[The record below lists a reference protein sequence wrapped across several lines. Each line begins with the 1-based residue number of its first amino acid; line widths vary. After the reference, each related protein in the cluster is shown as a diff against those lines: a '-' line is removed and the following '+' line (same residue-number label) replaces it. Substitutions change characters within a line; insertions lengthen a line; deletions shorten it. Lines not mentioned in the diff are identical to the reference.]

1 MDAFIAKILLLQN
14 LNKKMTFYK
23 KFPFIFLLFPAA
35 FINNSLFAQDILLPS
50 ITTYIDD
57 TEIEQRTVLLAEEIQ
72 QRHTESL
79 TALLQSEG
87 IQILAYGAYGLQQT
101 PSIHGFTD
109 ETVRVVIDGVCVNN
123 AQYGTFDFSSININD
138 IERLEIVK
146 GGFTEGVCDEGSVGG
161 VIYIT
166 TKKQQLG
173 THFNSDSQI
182 RTFFNASLPL
192 DTFSQNL
199 GFSSQLGDN
208 SFIKATAKGT
218 WANNRFLFKNY
229 KNLVYE
235 RQNSEVKD
243 VNSNLQFLHYFGN
256 GNYFSASNL
265 FYIGDKNV
273 PGVENTAF
281 NGKQQDLSNKMILSF
296 NLPAIKDFARLE
308 NSFAWICNNRNY
320 EEYTIGHGN
329 AGTNSG
335 INAITNTDISHH
347 HVNSFKLSS
356 SAQIYGWKNISQ
368 SIGISLDYT
377 DLKSTN
383 DGNHN
388 QFSITA
394 KETSKI
400 KLNDIFTLS
409 IPLAIKS
416 CNSNFAFIPK
426 AGIIAEFSK
435 VNIVLDAYRMIQFP
449 NMDDLYWTGGGFH
462 GNPKLGPES
471 GWGVDF
477 NINVHHFIVPFN
489 ICIFTNYYKN
499 KIQWNLSSGQ
509 PENLSSAFYLGVDF
523 SAKKTLFGFLTLNL
537 NVEYLYN
544 QLLDSSNKL
553 TYKKRIMWTPD
564 FTAAFSAS
572 FAFDFLNWNL
582 EANYVGK
589 RYTSNLNLYSM
600 DPYVLLNTSLEFLKI
615 QNCTPYLR
623 VDNILNT
630 DYEAAENYPM
640 PGISLTIG
648 TRLEI

>member
-1 MDAFIAKILLLQN
+1 MN
-14 LNKKMTFYK
+14 FYK
-23 KFPFIFLLFPAA
+23 KLLLAFLFFLSI
-35 FINNSLFAQDILLPS
+35 FINPLFAQEIILPS

-57 TEIEQRTVLLAEEIQ
+57 TEIEQKTVLLADEIQ
-72 QRHTESL
+72 QKHTESL

-109 ETVRVVIDGVCVNN
+109 ETIRVVIDGVCVNN

-208 SFIKATAKGT
+208 SFIKTTAKGT

-229 KNLVYE
+229 KDLIYE

-243 VNSNLQFLHYFGN
+243 ANANLQFLHYFGN
-256 GNYFSASNL
+256 GNYFSANDL

-273 PGVENTAF
+273 PGVENTSF
-281 NGKQQDLSNKMILSF
+281 KGNQQDLSNKMIFSVNF
-296 NLPAIKDFARLE
+296 PAIKDFARLE
-308 NSFAWICNNRNY
+308 NSFAWICDNRNY
-320 EEYTIGHGN
+320 EEN
-329 AGTNSG
+329 V
-335 INAITNTDISHH
+335 DISHH

-356 SAQIYGWKNISQ
+356 SVQIYGWKNVSQ
-368 SIGISLDYT
+368 SIGVSLDYT

-388 QFSITA
+388 QFSFTA

-400 KLNDIFTLS
+400 KLNDIFTVS
-409 IPLAIKS
+409 IPLAVKS

-426 AGIIAEFSK
+426 AGITAEFSK
-435 VNIVLDAYRMIQFP
+435 VNFILDAYRMIQFP

-462 GNPKLGPES
+462 GNPKLIPES
-471 GWGVDF
+471 GWGADF
-477 NINVHHFIVPFN
+477 NVNVHHFIVPFS

-523 SAKKTLFGFLTLNL
+523 SAKKTLFDFLSLKL

-544 QLLDSSNKL
+544 QLLDSSNEL

-572 FAFDFLNWNL
+572 FTFDFLNWNI
-582 EANYVGK
+582 EASYVGK
-589 RYTSNLNLYSM
+589 RYTSNLNLYYM
-600 DPYVLLNTSLEFLKI
+600 DPYVLLNSSLEFTKI
-615 QNCTPYLR
+615 KWIIPYLR
-623 VDNILNT
+623 ADNILNT
-630 DYEAAENYPM
+630 DYEAAEDYPM
-640 PGISLTIG
+640 PGISLTLG
-648 TRLEI
+648 AKLAK

>member
-1 MDAFIAKILLLQN
+1 MH
-14 LNKKMTFYK
+14 KKL
-23 KFPFIFLLFPAA
+23 PFIFLFFSTL
-35 FINNSLFAQDILLPS
+35 FINPLFAQEIILPS

-57 TEIEQRTVLLAEEIQ
+57 TELEQKTVLLADEIQ

-208 SFIKATAKGT
+208 SFIKTTAKGT

-229 KNLVYE
+229 KDLIYE

-243 VNSNLQFLHYFGN
+243 ANANLQFLHYFGN
-256 GNYFSASNL
+256 GNYFSANDL

-273 PGVENTAF
+273 PGVENTSF
-281 NGKQQDLSNKMILSF
+281 KGNQQDLSNKMIFSVNF
-296 NLPAIKDFARLE
+296 PAIKDFARLE
-308 NSFAWICNNRNY
+308 NSFAWICDNRDY
-320 EEYTIGHGN
+320 EEHAIGG
-329 AGTNSG
+329 GNSG
-335 INAITNTDISHH
+335 VNTFKNTDISHH

-368 SIGISLDYT
+368 SIGVSLDYT

-388 QFSITA
+388 QFTFTA

-426 AGIIAEFSK
+426 AGITAEFSK
-435 VNIVLDAYRMIQFP
+435 VNFILDAYRMIQFP
-449 NMDDLYWTGGGFH
+449 NMDDLYWTGSGFH
-462 GNPKLGPES
+462 GNPNLVPES
-471 GWGVDF
+471 GWGADF
-477 NINVHHFIVPFN
+477 NVNVHHFIVPFSL
-489 ICIFTNYYKN
+489 CIFANYYKN
-499 KIQWNLSSGQ
+499 KIQWNLSTGQ

-523 SAKKTLFGFLTLNL
+523 SAKKTLFDFLTLKL

-544 QLLDSSNKL
+544 QLLDSSNEL

-564 FTAAFSAS
+564 FTAAFSAI
-572 FAFDFLNWNL
+572 FTFTAFNWNI
-582 EANYVGK
+582 EASYVGK
-589 RYTSNLNLYSM
+589 RYTSNLNLYYM
-600 DPYVLLNTSLEFLKI
+600 DPYVLLNSSLEVKKI
-615 QNCTPYLR
+615 KWCTPYLR
-623 VDNILNT
+623 ADNILNT
-630 DYEAAENYPM
+630 DYEAAEDYPM

-648 TRLEI
+648 AKLNM

>member
-1 MDAFIAKILLLQN
+1 MHKKLPFILLFFS
-14 LNKKMTFYK
+14 TF
-23 KFPFIFLLFPAA
+23 FITP
-35 FINNSLFAQDILLPS
+35 LFAQEIILPS

-57 TEIEQRTVLLAEEIQ
+57 TEIEQKTVLLADEIQ
-72 QRHTESL
+72 QKHTESL

-101 PSIHGFTD
+101 PSSHGFTD
-109 ETVRVVIDGVCVNN
+109 ETVRVVSDGVCVNN

-208 SFIKATAKGT
+208 SFIKTTAKGT

-229 KNLVYE
+229 KDLIYE

-243 VNSNLQFLHYFGN
+243 ANANLQFLHYFGN
-256 GNYFSASNL
+256 GNYFSANDL

-273 PGVENTAF
+273 PGVENTSF
-281 NGKQQDLSNKMILSF
+281 KGNQQDLSNKMIFSVNF
-296 NLPAIKDFARLE
+296 PAIKDFARLE
-308 NSFAWICNNRNY
+308 NSFAWICDNRDY
-320 EEYTIGHGN
+320 EEHAI
-329 AGTNSG
+329 SG
-335 INAITNTDISHH
+335 GISGVNTFKNTDISHH

-368 SIGISLDYT
+368 SIGVSLDYT

-388 QFSITA
+388 QFTFTA

-426 AGIIAEFSK
+426 AGITAEFSK
-435 VNIVLDAYRMIQFP
+435 VNFILDAYRMIQFP
-449 NMDDLYWTGGGFH
+449 NMDDLYWTGSGFH
-462 GNPKLGPES
+462 GNPNLVPES
-471 GWGVDF
+471 GWGADF
-477 NINVHHFIVPFN
+477 NVNVHHFIVPFSL
-489 ICIFTNYYKN
+489 CIFANYYKN
-499 KIQWNLSSGQ
+499 KIQWNLSTGQ

-523 SAKKTLFGFLTLNL
+523 SAKKTLFDFLTLKL

-544 QLLDSSNKL
+544 QLLDSSNEL

-564 FTAAFSAS
+564 FTAAFSAI
-572 FAFDFLNWNL
+572 FTFTAFNWNI
-582 EANYVGK
+582 EASYVGK
-589 RYTSNLNLYSM
+589 RYTSNLNLYYM
-600 DPYVLLNTSLEFLKI
+600 DPYVLLNSSLEVKKI
-615 QNCTPYLR
+615 KWCTPYLR
-623 VDNILNT
+623 ADNILNT
-630 DYEAAENYPM
+630 DYEAAEDYPM

-648 TRLEI
+648 AKLNM

>member
-1 MDAFIAKILLLQN
+1 MLSTQRFRCSKIKTQNMKPYKKIPFILL
-14 LNKKMTFYK
+14 
-23 KFPFIFLLFPAA
+23 IFLCPFLPP
-35 FINNSLFAQDILLPS
+35 LFAQGILLPS

-57 TEIEQRTVLLAEEIQ
+57 TEIEQKTVLLADEIQ

-101 PSIHGFTD
+101 PSIRGFTD

-182 RTFFNASLPL
+182 RTFFNATLPL

-208 SFIKATAKGT
+208 SFLKTSAKGT

-229 KNLVYE
+229 KNLIYE
-235 RQNSEVKD
+235 RKNSEVKD
-243 VNSNLQFLHYFGN
+243 ANANLQFLHYFGN
-256 GNYFSASNL
+256 GNYFSANDL

-273 PGVENTAF
+273 PGVENAAF
-281 NGKQQDLSNKMILSF
+281 SGNQQDLSNKMIFSVNF
-296 NLPAIKDFARLE
+296 PAIKDFARLE
-308 NSFAWICNNRNY
+308 NSFAWICDNRNY
-320 EEYTIGHGN
+320 EEYAPGR
-329 AGTNSG
+329 
-335 INAITNTDISHH
+335 ITNTSTSTDISQH

-356 SAQIYGWKNISQ
+356 SVQIYGWKNVSQ
-368 SIGISLDYT
+368 SIGVSLDYT

-388 QFSITA
+388 QFTFTA
-394 KETSKI
+394 KETTKI
-400 KLNDIFTLS
+400 KLNDIFTFS

-435 VNIVLDAYRMIQFP
+435 IKLSLDVYRMVQFP
-449 NMDDLYWTGGGFH
+449 NMDDLYWMGGGFH
-462 GNPKLGPES
+462 GNPELTPES
-471 GWGVDF
+471 GWGADF
-477 NINVHHFIVPFN
+477 NVNVHQFIVPFSV
-489 ICIFTNYYKN
+489 CFFSNYYKN
-499 KIQWNLSSGQ
+499 KIQWNLSTGQ
-509 PENLSSAFYLGVDF
+509 PENLFSAFYLGVDF
-523 SAKKTLFGFLTLNL
+523 SAKKTIFDFLTLNL

-553 TYKKRIMWTPD
+553 TYKKKIMWTPD
-564 FTAAFSAS
+564 FTAAFSTIFT
-572 FAFDFLNWNL
+572 FAAFNWNI
-582 EANYVGK
+582 EASYVGK
-589 RYTSNLNLYSM
+589 RYTSNLNLYYM
-600 DPYVLLNTSLEFLKI
+600 DPYVLLNSSFEFIKI
-615 QNCTPYLR
+615 KWCTPYLR
-623 VDNILNT
+623 ADNILNT

-640 PGISLTIG
+640 PGFSLTFG
-648 TRLEI
+648 AKLTM